1 MVAVSLKKFF
11 FKQKTAYEIYDRLV
25 GSEMCIR
32 DRVRMDG
39 EKMSKSLGN
48 LVFVS
53 DLRQKHDPRAIRL
66 ALINH
71 HYRNSWSWT
80 PDLMEMA
87 DQRLRSWVNAGSG
100 DGGLEQVRNCLD
112 DDLNTPEAIRVLDAQ
127 AAAGNGV
134 SEAAKLLGVNID
146 RL

>member
-1 MVAVSLKKFF
+1 MHQA
-11 FKQKTAYEIYDRLV
+11 
-25 GSEMCIR
+25 M
-32 DRVRMDG
+32 VRMDG

-71 HYRNSWSWT
+71 HYRHSWSWT

-112 DDLNTPEAIRVLDAQ
+112 DDLNTPEAVRVLDAQ